1 MTTPQLPPLPEQ
13 VLPCPFCGGRS
24 WIASNR
30 DTHKLFA
37 EHSESCLWADD
48 EDPIVTTPATDYAL
62 AALIESWNT
71 RAALSTRPV
80 AESIHEANA
89 KTLQALVDEL
99 REMLGLDHGES
110 LKEAVQRKVE
120 QRDGLES
127 MLKHSRRRNVQQLAE
142 SATLFS
148 SLRRI
153 AALSPTRF
161 ETHADMA
168 AECQLIA
175 LTALEAYVAPIKKE
189 QEA

>member
-13 VLPCPFCGGRS
+13 VLPCPFCGGRA
-24 WIASNR
+24 WITSNR

-89 KTLQALVDEL
+89 RTLQALVDEL
-99 REMLGLDHGES
+99 REMLGVKEGES
-110 LKEAVQRKVE
+110 LTASVRFLQE
-120 QRDGLES
+120 D
-127 MLKHSRRRNVQQLAE
+127 
-142 SATLFS
+142 
-148 SLRRI
+148 LRSI
-153 AALSPTRF
+153 
-161 ETHADMA
+161 D
-168 AECQLIA
+168 
-175 LTALEAYVAPIKKE
+175 TALARMARDYYGDPA
-189 QEA
+189 